1 MTTDMTKGSPL
12 KQMLIFSIPFLIGNI
27 FQQFYNIADTV
38 IVGRTLGDLAYG
50 AVGSTGSIV
59 NCFVGVI
66 NAFCS
71 GCSII
76 LAQFFGAGDL
86 EKVKKSF
93 AQSIS
98 LLVVITIPFSFILT
112 LLTKPMLVLMKIPSE
127 MLEQA
132 YGYLFWIFAGMLA
145 TMLYNLLSSV
155 MRALGD
161 SRAPLVFLVIACLV
175 NIVLDYVFILG
186 FNMDASGAGL
196 ATVISQLISGLLCI
210 VYIIKKHPILHI
222 SLKHFKFDG
231 ALIVKL
237 LYIGLPM
244 AFLNMVLSVGGII
257 TQFVTNGLGSVYVIA
272 QTTGAKIENFINLVL
287 FSLSTACSTFSAQN
301 FGAKKYSRIVEGV
314 RKINLVGFAWCIFA
328 AAIMIPFGKVFIN
341 LLAGDV
347 EKAVVD
353 NAYKYIIINSSLCV
367 IVSPLI
373 ILKAFLQS
381 IGKTLWTTVSGFTEI
396 LGRGGVAVLVITLIN
411 IGAVNIDTGY
421 TIVCFNNPCAW
432 VLGLSTVMV
441 DYILTMRSLKKM
453 VKAEECKIT
462 A

>member
-1 MTTDMTKGSPL
+1 
-12 KQMLIFSIPFLIGNI
+12 
-27 FQQFYNIADTV
+27 
-38 IVGRTLGDLAYG
+38 
-50 AVGSTGSIV
+50 
-59 NCFVGVI
+59 
-66 NAFCS
+66 
-71 GCSII
+71 
-76 LAQFFGAGDL
+76 
-86 EKVKKSF
+86 
-93 AQSIS
+93 
-98 LLVVITIPFSFILT
+98 
-112 LLTKPMLVLMKIPSE
+112 MKIPSE

-161 SRAPLVFLVIACLV
+161 SRAPLFFLVIACLG

-196 ATVISQLISGLLCI
+196 ATVISQLISGLFCI

-381 IGKTLWTTVSGFTEI
+381 IGKTLWTTVSGFIEI

-441 DYILTMRSLKKM
+441 DYILTMRSLKKL